1 MKSQYAEKS
10 KTEVLDQFKESN
22 KNTSSDATVAV
33 PRAAT
38 RDKPAVNKHQII
50 VDLNQRLRDLQ
61 NELESSRLQQKK
73 SVGLLNCLSV
83 SFKNDILITL
93 KEEDREMQRQELI
106 HLKENVKK
114 MKSALHSKQLLYD
127 ANKKEMAL
135 AMEKLKSEEQSRK
148 SLQKVWLA
156 NPKPDIFILVSV
168 SFLISVSPNLIGHVF
183 VLLRIAGVVVLGMF
197 YMEVSYVSLT
207 SVN

>member
-1 MKSQYAEKS
+1 MPLVRNKPLADCLDFEASIRHYQDLNHQIEQQTTAVFDMVNRLNNSKNSENSQYAEKS
-10 KTEVLDQFKESN
+10 KTEVLDQFKESS

-38 RDKPAVNKHQII
+38 RD
-50 VDLNQRLRDLQ
+50 
-61 NELESSRLQQKK
+61 
-73 SVGLLNCLSV
+73 
-83 SFKNDILITL
+83 
-93 KEEDREMQRQELI
+93 
-106 HLKENVKK
+106 
-114 MKSALHSKQLLYD
+114 
-127 ANKKEMAL
+127 
-135 AMEKLKSEEQSRK
+135 
-148 SLQKVWLA
+148 
-156 NPKPDIFILVSV
+156 KPDIFILVSV